1 MKNLGKVLKSSFL
14 AKMAFVATVL
24 AVLIASASCKHDK
37 GGDNPKPNPKVEEVT
52 LTFKMG
58 ANVTKVEPASVKV
71 EKGKAIKLS
80 ELKAKITKM
89 EFAKDYEF
97 SKLCV
102 GAENGAEIKE
112 DGTFKPV
119 ANTDVYVVAKSK
131 NDPPGPGPGPAPEDV
146 ALTKVMVDGG
156 NIAVADAMDAGS
168 KSKAEVSLEFTTN
181 PADATLSFEP
191 ALKDYNATSK
201 SGTWALNSGDNNI
214 KITVKKDSKTKEYT
228 LKVKRVS
235 EDEPLLT
242 ELKVDGVSISPKEE
256 PEVMT
261 VDPTTKDK
269 VKVEYAANE
278 GSAVTTTPSIA
289 SGSEWTLAYGENTL
303 KFVVTKG
310 SKTRNYT
317 LKITRPVELK
327 TVKVDGNS
335 ITPIADEM
343 TATETE
349 KEEVPVEFTTDPADA
364 TLTFDPTNAIKD
376 YDATSKSGKWAL
388 ALGLNTLKVKV
399 VKDTGSKEYTLK
411 ITRNVAAPKLTS
423 LVVGPHTKDV
433 AGIVT
438 SDVGTIEV
446 PVPTQFDGVEYAVTT
461 TTDTAGATVTW
472 DPALEN
478 DKIKFG
484 NVKYISDLTKE
495 YTVTVAKDGKES
507 SYKVKAMMMT
517 NAAGF
522 FAGRIKGKDTSA
534 DLENIRKILK
544 HEDVTLTQAGAE
556 SLVIFVSQLAQWQVA
571 YYNRENVK
579 VDLPPGTRFKGMG
592 RKSLTL
598 PLAKGKSLLKD
609 EELADNEI
617 EVVVSNSEWEE
628 VSEGGVVKYYKAKEP
643 WLATEVFKFKIAQSN
658 EKADAFIEKVLLNDK
673 NIADEE
679 KDPEA
684 FTNLFATELAEF
696 DSGKKANVAIELSKA
711 VQKVTINSTDINEA
725 DLVASGDNFIA
736 KKEGIVVNEDGTTP
750 TLVTIVVTP
759 KAEDVAYGETTMKF
773 NLTYKV
779 PPKFYPRSYTINE
792 VGYYSLPAT
801 FREALV
807 EDGNP
812 SYTVKANHLGM
823 NLTFAKKPKKVEMDI
838 AGTKTTAEGTA
849 IVENKTKYGTTYS
862 VNIGGTVNNN
872 EQQVTLTFTPDDE
885 GAFSEGQW
893 KFKVTGTNDKPA
905 IDPTFTKIGK
915 DENLTEAFLNAI
927 KTGTAPDNEYQLPGT
942 TAEAE
947 LVISLTEYT
956 HDFLLDKIEM
966 TVDDANVE
974 ITDENF
980 KLNKGF
986 FSSGWVLKEKIN
998 GITAA
1003 GKEVKIKFAA
1013 KSGVADD
1020 VTWTFKLK
1028 TGGELPLVPDGKVSL
1043 GIAGYG
1049 GSGTPFTEEF
1059 VAGLATPNNPPTI
1072 ELYGKDVKVFFRTY
1086 YDEYLK
1092 EASFKIDDKEAA
1104 TATASESGY
1113 AVQAEHIFEGVS
1125 KDGEHTI
1132 VAKFEPTS
1140 ADYKG
1145 REYKFKVKILDDLPM
1160 PEKYIF
1166 GLDGKIRPNE
1176 YKATLDKD
1184 FATLIFQSSED
1195 LVAEVK
1201 MGKEGSTEVVEVKAL
1216 VDGYGRP
1223 FWQATKD
1230 IDGLQTNL
1238 DSNILHDKWVIEV
1251 KPKDDTKYA
1260 SVKCTFNLKGKDI
1273 DANNAAFVESSGSPK
1288 VYAKVEWKDGIP
1300 TDKRYLDDY
1309 GAKAVNFTAYTM
1321 SKTSTV
1327 KGKKVHALKNTD
1339 MMGETEVAF
1348 NREGTTREVKGK
1360 VEAYTDKPSRMKV
1373 WCIGADGTT
1382 LDKAKGVYNININPI
1397 PLYWSYK
1404 KIASAEDGDAAY
1416 AAIEVKRSK
1425 IKKNKVYMLF
1435 APWKEDFGFVVDTN
1449 AVEEKQAKIEK
1460 IGSLGRYQDVFRTS
1474 LDVEGMNA
1482 NDTKPIKFRIVHK
1495 ESNTEAIVY
1504 KVMVKVVD

>member
-14 AKMAFVATVL
+14 AKMAFVVAVL

-58 ANVTKVEPASVKV
+58 AHVTKVEPANVKV
-71 EKGKAIKLS
+71 EKGKELKLS

-131 NDPPGPGPGPAPEDV
+131 SNPPGPGPGPTPEDV

-181 PADATLSFEP
+181 PADATLSFDP

-201 SGTWALNSGDNNI
+201 SGTWALNLGDNSI

-228 LKVKRVS
+228 LKVKRVN

-242 ELKVDGVSISPKEE
+242 ELKVDGASISPKED

-261 VDPTTKDK
+261 ADPTTKDK
-269 VKVEYAANE
+269 VKVEYVANA
-278 GSAVTTTPSIA
+278 GSTVATTPNIA

-317 LKITRPVELK
+317 LKITRPIELK

-364 TLTFDPTNAIKD
+364 TLTFDPTTAVTG

-411 ITRNVAAPKLTS
+411 ITRNVAAPKLAS
-423 LVVGPHTKDV
+423 LVIGPHTKDV

-438 SDVGTIEV
+438 NDVGTIEV
-446 PVPTQFDGVEYAVTT
+446 PVPTMFDGVEYAVTT

-472 DPALEN
+472 DPALEDN
-478 DKIKFG
+478 KVKFG
-484 NVKYISDLTKE
+484 KVTYISDLKKE

-507 SYKVKAMMMT
+507 SYKVNVMMMT

-534 DLENIRKILK
+534 DLENIKKILR

-556 SLVIFVSQLAQWQVA
+556 SLVIFVSQLATWKAA

-579 VDLPPGTRFKGMG
+579 VDLPPSARFKGMS
-592 RKSLTL
+592 RKSLAL
-598 PLAKGKSLLKD
+598 PLPKGKSLLKD

-617 EVVVSNSEWEE
+617 EVVVSNSEWKE
-628 VSEGGVVKYYKAKEP
+628 VSEGGAVKYYKAKEP
-643 WLATEVFKFKIAQSN
+643 WLATEVFKFKIAQSP

-684 FTNLFATELAEF
+684 FTALFATELAEF
-696 DSGKKANVAIELSKA
+696 DSGKKANVAIELSKK
-711 VQKVTINSTDINEA
+711 VQKVNINGTDINEA

-736 KKEGIVVNEDGTTP
+736 KKEGIVVNEDGTAPTP
-750 TLVTIVVTP
+750 VTIVVTP
-759 KAEDVAYGETTMKF
+759 KTEDAAYAETTMKF

-779 PPKFYPRSYTINE
+779 PPKFYPRSYGINE
-792 VGYYSLPAT
+792 VGYYSLPAA

-807 EDGNP
+807 EGDNP

-823 NLTFAKKPKKVEMDI
+823 NFTFAKKPKEVKMDI
-838 AGTKTTAEGTA
+838 AGTVKEVTDIT
-849 IVENKTKYGTTYS
+849 ENKTNYGTTYS
-862 VNIGGTVNNN
+862 VNISGTVNNT
-872 EQQVTLTFTPDDE
+872 EQQVILTFTPDDE
-885 GAFSEGQW
+885 GAFSVGEW
-893 KFKVTGTNDKPA
+893 KFKVTGTNEKPA
-905 IDPTFTKIGK
+905 IDPTFTKIGN
-915 DENLTEAFLNAI
+915 DENLTEAFLAAI
-927 KTGTAPDNEYQLPGT
+927 KTGTAPDNEYTLPGE
-942 TAEAE
+942 TAETE
-947 LVISLTEYT
+947 LLISLTEYA

-966 TVDDANVE
+966 TVDGANVQ
-974 ITDENF
+974 ITDEDF

-986 FSSGWVLKEKIN
+986 FSSGWVLKKKID
-998 GITAA
+998 GITSA
-1003 GKEVKIKFAA
+1003 GKEVKIKFVP
-1013 KSGVADD
+1013 KFGIADE
-1020 VTWTFKLK
+1020 VEWTLKLK
-1028 TGGELPLVPDGKVSL
+1028 NGGGLPLVPDGKVSL

-1059 VAGLATPNNPPTI
+1059 VAGLATPEAPPTI

-1092 EASFKIDDKEAA
+1092 EASFSIDGKEAV

-1125 KDGEHTI
+1125 KDEAGHII

-1166 GLDGKIRPNE
+1166 GLDGKIRPND
-1176 YKATLDKD
+1176 YKATLEKD

-1201 MGKEGSTEVVEVKAL
+1201 MGKEGATEDVEVKAL

-1223 FWQATKD
+1223 FWQAIKD
-1230 IDGLQTNL
+1230 IDLTTTGTEY
-1238 DSNILHDKWVIEV
+1238 DKWVIEV
-1251 KPKDDTKYA
+1251 TPKDASKYA
-1260 SVKCTFNLKGKDI
+1260 SVKCRFNLRGKAI
-1273 DANNAAFVESSGSPK
+1273 GANNAAFVESSGSPK

-1300 TDKRYLDDY
+1300 TEDRYLDDY
-1309 GAKAVNFTAYTM
+1309 GANAVNFTAYTM
-1321 SKTSTV
+1321 SKTSSV

-1339 MMGETEVAF
+1339 MTGETEVVF
-1348 NREGTTREVKGK
+1348 TREGTTREIKGK
-1360 VEAYTDKPSRMKV
+1360 VEAYEDKPSRMKV
-1373 WCIGADGTT
+1373 WCIGADSTT
-1382 LDKAKGVYNININPI
+1382 QDPIKGVYNININPI

-1416 AAIEVKRSK
+1416 AEIEVKKSK

-1435 APWKEDFGFVVDTN
+1435 APWKEDFGFVVDTKK
-1449 AVEEKQAKIEK
+1449 ETGLEDKQGPIEK
-1460 IGSLGRYQDVFRTS
+1460 IGSLGRYQDVFRTY

-1495 ESNTEAIVY
+1495 DSNTEAIVY
-1504 KVMVKVVD
+1504 KVTVKVVN